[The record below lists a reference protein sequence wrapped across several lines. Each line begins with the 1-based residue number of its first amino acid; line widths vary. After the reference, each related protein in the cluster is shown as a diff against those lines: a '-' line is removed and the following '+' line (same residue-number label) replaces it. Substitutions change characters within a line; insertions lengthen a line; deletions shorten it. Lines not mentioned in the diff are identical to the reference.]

1 MRYLTNL
8 QDVNETE
15 ETVVTLGKFDGFHR
29 GHRKI
34 FNRVREVA
42 KSNGLNIAAFTF
54 AISPQTVLG
63 STAGQVL
70 TTSKERK
77 ALIERAGADLLAECT
92 FDAALRSMEPEQFVT
107 EILLKRF
114 RAKAVITGNDFRF
127 GKDRRG
133 DTELLWKC
141 GHQFGFYTEAVEKER
156 DGNRDISSTAV
167 RDEVSAGNMETVSRM
182 LGYDYFIQGPVTRGQ
197 KLGRTIGFPTANLIP
212 QAEKILP
219 PFGVYSSAVHVG
231 DRCFRGI
238 TDIGTKPTV
247 QGERAGVETYLFGF
261 EGELYDQEIRV
272 DLLHF
277 MRGEQKFDSVAELKQ
292 QMKKDADERMTYE
305 K

>member
-167 RDEVSAGNMETVSRM
+167 RDEVSAGNMEAVSRM

-261 EGELYDQEIRV
+261 EGDLYDQEIRV